1 MDKRIDQ
8 ITDLIKKDFKLFSG
22 IMFGVFFFVLFFQPF
37 PIDKFDFNNRL
48 VFIAGLGAI
57 VFLFTMI
64 TRLSIKLLI
73 SYATDLAKSGL
84 PFYLEGFLLFLLN
97 TVAFAF
103 YLRYVGKIEITFLIM
118 FRVALIGLI
127 PPIVLRLNDRFNEL
141 KIQNEV
147 LTGEKKTMQEEVA
160 KFENNNVNS
169 TVEFV
174 TDDNYEN
181 LTLRVADVVLVKSAD
196 NYVEITFIAG
206 KTFTKRLIRNTLKN
220 VEVQVKSF
228 PNFIRCHRSC
238 IVNSDFI
245 AKLNRNYSSYWLTL
259 KNMDDKIPVS
269 RQYLLKIKEAL

>member
-73 SYATDLAKSGL
+73 SCATDLAKSGL

-174 TDDNYEN
+174 TDDNY
-181 LTLRVADVVLVKSAD
+181 
-196 NYVEITFIAG
+196 VEITFIAG
-206 KTFTKRLIRNTLKN
+206 ETFTKRLIRNTLKN